1 MVAHAAIM
9 ERETSPKDSLDTGVM
24 ELDDSLIGTEDGD
37 EDGETPINSTST
49 MDELMSALDVL
60 EGHADENIMASRN
73 TEIYWIQTLNQ
84 RDQLILANSRSI
96 EDLTRLN
103 NKLKEENELL
113 KEQLASIDTSD
124 MVTALQ
130 GEAGDSR
137 KISLQVGQDHYHTIG
152 HVNDI
157 PTTQFFTGISRNTQ
171 SKSYTL
177 PLTECFY
184 EFRNYALWYTH

>member
-24 ELDDSLIGTEDGD
+24 ELDDSLIGTDDGD

-84 RDQLILANSRSI
+84 RDQLILANNRSI

-130 GEAGDSR
+130 AGDSR
-137 KISLQVGQDHYHTIG
+137 KISIQVGQDHYHTI
-152 HVNDI
+152 I
-157 PTTQFFTGISRNTQ
+157 TNT
-171 SKSYTL
+171 L
-177 PLTECFY
+177 VFC
-184 EFRNYALWYTH
+184 W

>member
-24 ELDDSLIGTEDGD
+24 ELDDSLIGTDDGD

-84 RDQLILANSRSI
+84 RDQLILANNRSI

-137 KISLQVGQDHYHTIG
+137 KISIQVGQDHYHTIIT
-152 HVNDI
+152 N
-157 PTTQFFTGISRNTQ
+157 PLYSTGEDYVCLQ
-171 SKSYTL
+171 L
-177 PLTECFY
+177 
-184 EFRNYALWYTH
+184 